1 MPPAPDSVLRETLAR
16 ALPYIDSSHIRD
28 DIATL
33 LVTGR
38 WENTWGRDNVKYFY
52 TELDMWALNAMK
64 AYNQW
69 KDVDEAPSVREFSCR
84 QMLRLCSTIKKS
96 LDSIKRYPL

>member
-1 MPPAPDSVLRETLAR
+1 MPPDPSTVLRETLAR
-16 ALPYIDSSHIRD
+16 VLPYIDSSHIRD

-38 WENTWGRDNVKYFY
+38 WENSWGRDNVKYFY

-64 AYNQW
+64 TYSNW
-69 KDVDEAPSVREFSCR
+69 KNVDETPRNRDVSRR
-84 QMLRLCSTIKKS
+84 QMIRLCSTIKKS
-96 LDSIKRYPL
+96 LDSIK